1 METCVEIVLF
11 ILAIRQEQR
20 FHSFNRGLD
29 CERIEYSLGVL
40 RLGYF
45 IFNDLFVSLNTQK
58 NIRKWQKSKSLALE
72 NPNSRRH

>member
-1 METCVEIVLF
+1 MNF
-11 ILAIRQEQR
+11 
-20 FHSFNRGLD
+20 D
-29 CERIEYSLGVL
+29 CDHNGDSLGVL

-58 NIRKWQKSKSLALE
+58 NIRKWQKSKRLALE

>member
-1 METCVEIVLF
+1 VETCVEIVLF

-20 FHSFNRGLD
+20 YSFNRGLD
-29 CERIEYSLGVL
+29 CERIEDSLGVL

-58 NIRKWQKSKSLALE
+58 NIRKWQKNKRLTLE